1 MVRRIFSL
9 LGIVGQELN
18 SNRKDSAGIATVLRV
33 ATICRVV
40 KAVTTAALLTL
51 ALARCPVSSGQT
63 AATGALTGTVTDP
76 GGDRIAGA
84 EISVTNEGTGQLRSV
99 TTGAD
104 GVYRV
109 NLLPPGLYS
118 VEVKRTGFKV
128 ARQVGISVN
137 VSEVAAVPVQLE
149 IGSVT
154 QSVMVTG
161 EGPLIQSEDSSLGKV
176 TDEQM
181 VGELPL
187 VNRNFTQ
194 ILALSTGVAADVTDA
209 STLGRGIRNVMF
221 VGGAR
226 SFDNDYQMNGVDVND
241 YNSGSSGLQTGA
253 FPVPTP
259 DAIQEFKVIT
269 SQADA
274 SYGFDAGAHVNIVT
288 KSGSNQ
294 FHGNVFEYF
303 RNDKLNANNFFNNL
317 TGQPRGEL
325 RQNQFGGTLGGPI
338 KKDKLLFFTS
348 YQGTRQRNGVG
359 PTSTASVVGPAL
371 TNDRSAAALGQL
383 FAGQAGVNGGV
394 AVAADGSNI
403 NPVALQLLNLKL
415 PDGSYYVKTPQI
427 ITGGEGFSSFSVPG
441 QFREDQI
448 LINLDYLHTT
458 KSTFSGRFFYSDG
471 QQLDP
476 FATRSSSNV
485 PGSPLFTDPHYR
497 DISLDHTY
505 TFSTHWVNDAR
516 FGFSRIENIK
526 SSQAPFTQSGV
537 GITVPDQESFDKLP
551 LITIAGSYVLGPT
564 FPLKYDQNTF
574 DLRDTVSYSNGK
586 HSVRFGG
593 ELMRN
598 QNYFLNFTFN
608 TFYTFLSFPDFLLG
622 ESAAQNGSPFSN
634 LFNSTILGG
643 NLDRYWQAWNPSLWI
658 QDDFKVSSNLTLNL
672 GFRYEHQGPPADK
685 QQINT
690 NFWPGLANPNPPAGG
705 TFAGYVVPNGF
716 PGTVPDG
723 VLRSPNGAP
732 VAYTGDNPLAPRV
745 GFAYKLP
752 QTDRVVLRGGYG
764 IYYSRVV
771 GNVYLQLISNP
782 PFSLEV
788 SPSGTANAAATF
800 QNPFPG
806 VSFNFPSFPAYSPT
820 TSLSFSMLDPNLR
833 PGINQQFSFNVQAEG
848 PHNFLWEVGYV
859 GARSTHV
866 QNTIA
871 FNEALLAS
879 PTQPIRGQTT
889 NTLANLPL
897 RVPLEGFAPGGQSQV
912 CTCGVANYD
921 SLQASVTKRVSAGLT
936 FLASYTFSKSYD
948 DTFGEGS
955 AVGTEFG
962 GNLLGSRY
970 SPHQGY
976 GVSDFNRKNRFI
988 LSYAYDLPKFTK
1000 IKGLTRVL
1008 SDWSTAGVVTLQSGL
1023 PLTVTDSRAGSIY
1036 GLSNEFAQFAPGCN
1050 ASLVEIPGSVTSKLN
1065 NYLNANCFT
1074 TPPNLSSDATPAY
1087 GFGNSGRGVA
1097 YGPDQ
1102 RNFDLELSKRIPI
1115 RESMNLEFRSEFFN
1129 AFNTPQFQNPNTN
1142 LGTSSFGFVTATSV
1156 AARIIQFALKLNF

>member
-1 MVRRIFSL
+1 MLCRILSL
-9 LGIVGQELN
+9 LGRAGDELN
-18 SNRKDSAGIATVLRV
+18 STRIVTTLRV
-33 ATICRVV
+33 AARHRLENSF
-40 KAVTTAALLTL
+40 AAAATL
-51 ALARCPVSSGQT
+51 VIALVLCPVGLSQT

-76 GGDRIAGA
+76 GGARIADA
-84 EISVTNEGTGQLRSV
+84 DVSVTNEATGEVRAA

-104 GVYRV
+104 GTFRV
-109 NLLPPGLYS
+109 PLLPPGNYS
-118 VEVKRTGFKV
+118 LEAKRSGFKLAKRT
-128 ARQVGISVN
+128 GISVN
-137 VSEVAAVPVQLE
+137 VTEVATVPVELE

-154 QSVMVTG
+154 QSVTVSG

-181 VGELPL
+181 VQELPL

-194 ILALSTGVAADVTDA
+194 ILALSTGVASDVTDA

-221 VGGAR
+221 VGSAR

-294 FHGNVFEYF
+294 FHGNAFEYF

-325 RQNQFGGTLGGPI
+325 RQNQFGYTLGGPI

-359 PTSTASVVGPAL
+359 PTSTASVVGPPL

-383 FAGQAGVNGGV
+383 FGGQAGVNGGV
-394 AVAADGSNI
+394 AVAPDGSNI

-415 PDGSYYVKTPQI
+415 PDGTYYIKTPQI
-427 ITGGEGFSSFSVPG
+427 ITGGQGFSSFSAPG
-441 QFREDQI
+441 QFREDQF
-448 LINLDYLHTT
+448 LANLDYLQ
-458 KSTFSGRFFYSDG
+458 SSRSSFSVRFFYSDG

-485 PGSPLFTDPHYR
+485 PGSPMLTNPHYR
-497 DISLDHTY
+497 DISLGHTY
-505 TFSTHWVNDAR
+505 AFNSNWVNDAR
-516 FGFSRIENIK
+516 FGFSRVENVK

-537 GITVPDQESFDKLP
+537 GMTVPDQMSFDKLP

-564 FPLKYDQNTF
+564 FPLKYAQNTF
-574 DLRDTVSYSNGK
+574 DLRDTVSFSKGK
-586 HSVRFGG
+586 HSFRFGG

-608 TFYTFLSFPDFLLG
+608 TFYTFLGFPDFLLG
-622 ESAAQNGSPFSN
+622 ASAAQNGSSYSN
-634 LFNSTILGG
+634 VFNSTILGG

-672 GFRYEHQGPPADK
+672 GLRYEHQGPPVDK

-690 NFWPGLANPNPPAGG
+690 NFWPSLADPNPPAGG
-705 TFAGYVVPNGF
+705 TLAGYVVPNGF
-716 PGTVPDG
+716 PGSLPAG
-723 VLRSPNGAP
+723 VFRSPNGAP
-732 VAYTGDNPLAPRV
+732 VAYTGDNTLGPRV
-745 GFAYKLP
+745 GFAYRLP
-752 QTDRVVLRGGYG
+752 QTEHVVLRGGYG

-782 PFSLEV
+782 PYSLEV
-788 SPSGTANAAATF
+788 SSSGTANAAATF

-833 PGINQQFSFNVQAEG
+833 PGINQQFSFNVQVES
-848 PHNFLWEVGYV
+848 PRNFLWEIGYV
-859 GARSTHV
+859 GARSSHV
-866 QNTIA
+866 QNTMA
-871 FNEALLAS
+871 YNEALLAS

-897 RVPLEGFAPGGQSQV
+897 RVPLLGFAPGGQSQV

-921 SLQASVTKRVSAGLT
+921 SLQASVTKRIGGGLT

-948 DTFGEGS
+948 NTFGEGT

-970 SPHQGY
+970 SPGQGY

-988 LSYAYDLPKFTK
+988 LSFAYQFPKFSK
-1000 IKGLTRVL
+1000 IKELTQVL
-1008 SDWSTAGVVTLQSGL
+1008 SNWSTAGVVTFQSGL
-1023 PLTVTDSRAGSIY
+1023 PITVTDSRAGSIF
-1036 GLSNEFAQFAPGCN
+1036 GLSNELAQFAPSCK
-1050 ASLVEIPGSVTSKLN
+1050 ASLAETPGSVTSKLN
-1065 NYLNANCFT
+1065 NYLNASCFT
-1074 TPPNLSSDATPAY
+1074 TPPNLSSDLTPAY

-1102 RNFDLELSKRIPI
+1102 RNFDLELSKLIPI
-1115 RESMNLEFRSEFFN
+1115 RESLSLEFRGEFFN
-1129 AFNTPQFQNPNTN
+1129 AFNTPQFQNPNSA

-1156 AARIIQFALKLNF
+1156 APRIVQLALKLNF